1 MCKCNTVVGWLIV
14 YNLNEAVK
22 ECLLFGSWMIL
33 KCHRVSIISWEL
45 NVSLV
50 TVQSA
55 LLPGVLHRNDDL
67 SRNKCQDYS
76 DSAVNFR
83 DILIRNCIFTIFR
96 SEWVITGENFEIW
109 QRSGMFSLPH
119 SGGF

>member
-1 MCKCNTVVGWLIV
+1 MCKSNTVVGWLIV

-67 SRNKCQDYS
+67 SSQDYS

-119 SGGF
+119 SGGI